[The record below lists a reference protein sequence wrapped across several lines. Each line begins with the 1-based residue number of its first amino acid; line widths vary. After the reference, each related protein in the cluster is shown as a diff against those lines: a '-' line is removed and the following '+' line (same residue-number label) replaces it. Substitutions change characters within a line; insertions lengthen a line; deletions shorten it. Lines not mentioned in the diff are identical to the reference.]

1 MHTEDDFA
9 PSSTLLSSGVGG
21 RSRMCLRS
29 PDIWKNVNEYHYFK
43 VLKAL
48 CLFFIPKQTYQPLMA
63 VLVVYLARLAP
74 LVEQV
79 DKLVRQTQHLGVLWI
94 YYYIIIIIVLLF
106 YIIIISRRTVFVNI
120 LICHWWKWRW
130 IRDRICSFSFAKF
143 SHKRLFC
150 WEKNYTLNTRSILSV
165 WYILFSG
172 LVHGSKSKYLRN
184 KLTKLDPTILEQT
197 SQEFVY
203 ILTVSQS
210 IECIK

>member
-1 MHTEDDFA
+1 MPLLHTKANIPTFDDSSCRLSRA
-9 PSSTLLSSGVGG
+9 PRPTRRAG
-21 RSRMCLRS
+21 
-29 PDIWKNVNEYHYFK
+29 
-43 VLKAL
+43 
-48 CLFFIPKQTYQPLMA
+48 
-63 VLVVYLARLAP
+63 
-74 LVEQV
+74 
-79 DKLVRQTQHLGVLWI
+79 RQTRPADSA
-94 YYYIIIIIVLLF
+94 
-106 YIIIISRRTVFVNI
+106 SRRTVFVNI